1 MPRRARGAP
10 CSLGR
15 ANGAMVVVVGL
26 CQARLASRTE
36 RCVNDAPPTD
46 GRGGVAMGVAR
57 GRPAVDAVR
66 GSDYACLPQGEQ
78 EGEREKKRVPRLLKK
93 ENLWIKVMVV
103 FFVFENFKNTAT
115 KCGKWPAPKA
125 VRGSERARARH

>member
-1 MPRRARGAP
+1 MLLLRFFLFENFKNTATKCRKWPAPKEGGTRVPRRARGAP

-66 GSDYACLPQGEQ
+66 L
-78 EGEREKKRVPRLLKK
+78 RL
-93 ENLWIKVMVV
+93 
-103 FFVFENFKNTAT
+103 
-115 KCGKWPAPKA
+115 PAPGRAGGGEGAKKFTA
-125 VRGSERARARH
+125 QSER